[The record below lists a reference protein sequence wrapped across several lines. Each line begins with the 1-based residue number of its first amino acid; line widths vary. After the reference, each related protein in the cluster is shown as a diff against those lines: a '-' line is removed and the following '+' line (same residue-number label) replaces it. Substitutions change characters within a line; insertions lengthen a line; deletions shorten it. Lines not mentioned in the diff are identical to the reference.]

1 MFDWLLD
8 AVEAFV
14 DSPWLLLVVFAVLL
28 GGAFLPGLPGATTLL
43 AAIAA
48 VADDPGRVASVAGSA
63 LAGAIIGDAVGHRIG
78 RRWGT
83 RVLAARWLRR
93 TRRPVLRARNAM
105 RAHPMVVLVGGR
117 FLPAGRLAGVLAA
130 GISLVSLGRMLRIT
144 VPVAIGWTGWM
155 TFLGV
160 LGGRLAGQ
168 HALAGP
174 AAAWIISS
182 IITTVVVC
190 GTAVIAR
197 RRHLRTRSS
206 AAGSGVGIGIAAG
219 RT

>member
-1 MFDWLLD
+1 MTTDGGLMFDWLLS
-8 AVEAFV
+8 AVETFV
-14 DSPWLLLVVFAVLL
+14 DSPWLMVVVFAVLL
-28 GGAFLPGLPGATTLL
+28 GGAFLPGLPGGTTLL

-48 VADDPGRVASVAGSA
+48 VAADPSRVALVAASA
-63 LAGAIIGDAVGHRIG
+63 LTGAVIGDLIGHRIG

-93 TRRPVLRARNAM
+93 TRRPVLKARSAM
-105 RAHPMVVLVGGR
+105 RAHPMVVLAGGR

-130 GISLVSLGRMLRIT
+130 GISLVPLRRMLRIT
-144 VPVAIGWTGWM
+144 VPVAILWTGWM

-160 LGGRLAGQ
+160 LGNRLAGQ

-182 IITTVVVC
+182 VITTSVVA

-197 RRHLRTRSS
+197 RRSVRNRARELEP
-206 AAGSGVGIGIAAG
+206 A
-219 RT
+219 